1 MMRIRKKDKVRVISG
16 KDKGKEGEVLA
27 LLPKRDKVKVAGVAI
42 VTRHLKARR
51 QGEVSSIKKEEC
63 FIPAAKVMPICGSC
77 KKACRVATKSLDNG
91 MRVRVCGR
99 CKEIM

>member
-16 KDKGKEGEVLA
+16 KDKGKEGEVIA
-27 LLPKRDKVKVAGVAI
+27 LLPKKDKVKVQGVAV

-51 QGEVSSIKKEEC
+51 QGEVSTIKKEET
-63 FIPAAKVMPICGSC
+63 FIYAAKVMPICGSC
-77 KKACRVATKSLDNG
+77 KRACRVATKALENG
-91 MRVRVCGR
+91 TQVRMCGR